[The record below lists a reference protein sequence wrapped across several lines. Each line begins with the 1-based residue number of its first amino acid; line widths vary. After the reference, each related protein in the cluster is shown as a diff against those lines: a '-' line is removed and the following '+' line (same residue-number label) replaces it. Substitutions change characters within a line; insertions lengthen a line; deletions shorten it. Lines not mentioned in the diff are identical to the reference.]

1 MTDEKVV
8 KETEAVEVIETE
20 KPYTFR
26 KLNSTDFFAMVRLI
40 KKIGVHNFKK
50 IAEDFTAPDGDEQD
64 ETMLYGVGVNIIF
77 DIADVVFD
85 RVAECEDELYNLL
98 ERVSNLSIE
107 EIKNLD
113 MDVFANMIIDF
124 IKKDDFLAFIQAVL
138 KSLNWEN

>member
-8 KETEAVEVIETE
+8 KETEAVEVIEAE

-64 ETMLYGVGVNIIF
+64 EIMFYGVGINIIF

-113 MDVFANMIIDF
+113 MDVFASMIIDF

-138 KSLNWEN
+138 KSLNLEN

>member
-8 KETEAVEVIETE
+8 NGTEAVEVIETN
-20 KPYTFR
+20 KPYEFR
-26 KLNSTDFFAMVRLI
+26 KLNATDFFAMVRLI

-50 IAEDFTAPDGDEQD
+50 IAEDFTAPEGDEQD
-64 ETMLYGVGVNIIF
+64 ETMLYGVGINIIF

-85 RVAECEDELYNLL
+85 RVAECEDELYTLI

-113 MDVFANMIIDF
+113 MDVFASMVIDF
-124 IKKDDFLAFIQAVL
+124 IKKDDFMAFIQAVL